1 MRILPSLPHAL
12 GGDAGSRA
20 PEKIAGFLARLTLY
34 THNLERTCLAG
45 DQQSYRDYDS
55 MNGTASYY
63 TGTD

>member
-45 DQQSYRDYDS
+45 DQQSY
-55 MNGTASYY
+55 A
-63 TGTD
+63 TGTMTV